1 MGTPAFAALC
11 LDRLLAGR
19 HSVIAVVSR
28 PDRRSGRGQQLRAS
42 EVKRL
47 AERCGIEV
55 MAPSTPSE
63 QAFRDHLRELAP
75 HLVVVVAYGRI
86 LPREVLD
93 IPTHGCINAHAS
105 LLPRLRGAAP
115 IERAI
120 LEGHDKTG
128 VSIIRMNERMDEGDI
143 ILSAAVD
150 LHSGVD
156 GGTLR
161 ATLAE
166 LSAELLDEAI
176 ERIADGTA
184 VYTPQDSSLA
194 TFAPPIKR
202 EEMRIDWSEDAA
214 AVLRRVMAF
223 RPRPGAFAY
232 ACGKRLKILSAELA
246 DSAPSTAEAGVILEA
261 SAKGLLVACGEGTV
275 LVTSVQPE
283 GRREMSV
290 GDFLRG
296 FPSTAPLLS
305 FDVET

>member
-1 MGTPAFAALC
+1 
-11 LDRLLAGR
+11 
-19 HSVIAVVSR
+19 
-28 PDRRSGRGQQLRAS
+28 
-42 EVKRL
+42 
-47 AERCGIEV
+47 
-55 MAPSTPSE
+55 
-63 QAFRDHLRELAP
+63 
-75 HLVVVVAYGRI
+75 
-86 LPREVLD
+86 
-93 IPTHGCINAHAS
+93 INAHAS